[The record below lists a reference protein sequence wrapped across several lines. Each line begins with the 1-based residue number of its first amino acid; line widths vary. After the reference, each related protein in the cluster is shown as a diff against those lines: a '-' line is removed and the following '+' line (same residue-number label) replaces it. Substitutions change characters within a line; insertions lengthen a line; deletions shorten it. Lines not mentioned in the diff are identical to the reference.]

1 MSDKTNYKQA
11 LGTLVTVFF
20 FWGFIAASNGV
31 FIPFCKSFFQIDQF
45 QSQLVDFAFYGA
57 YYFGAL
63 ILFIFSNSSGKDIM
77 NKWGYKN
84 GIIYGL
90 LLSCLGAI
98 VVYPAVEGANYGD
111 SHIFYYV
118 LGALFVVGL
127 GFSLQQTAANPFAI
141 SLGDIS
147 KGSHR
152 LNLAGGINSLGTTIG
167 PIVVALILFGSTPKS
182 ADELECLIINNEI
195 SLNSIQILYLA
206 VGGLFL
212 IAASLFYF
220 SKKLPDGKE
229 ESKTEKAPKAL
240 KILVGMSFL
249 ITVFFGLVF
258 ATYVNKEQNE
268 LNEIDKEIEI
278 HKNNLDLLNFNEIF
292 GDSKLDEAEKVA
304 NAVCQLNESD
314 KIKWEN
320 RNLDTYPKTVPNP
333 SEWDEFVNNDFE
345 KSQVNDNS
353 NIVLSKKV
361 ALNEKIEALEENH
374 KKIKDPLE
382 EKRLLYLVLALAS
395 VVGCLMF
402 SYYKSRKEKDG
413 WGAMQYPQLVLGML
427 AIFTYVGVEVTIQ
440 SNLGELLKFDVN
452 NSGLNPIGLKAM
464 SDFEIAPLIS
474 MYWGGLMIGR
484 WAGAIAVFNPVGKLK
499 TWLYILVPYIAFGVV
514 LFVNSI
520 SGFDVTSLY
529 WFALCV
535 AIQIGGFF
543 WGKERPALTLKI
555 FGLLGI
561 ISVFVGLFTSGYI
574 ALYAF
579 LSGGL
584 FCSIMWPSIF
594 ALSIH
599 GLGKYTSQGSSF
611 LVMMI
616 LGGAI
621 IPPLQGKLADIMGIH
636 ESYWIAVIC
645 FIYLAY
651 FAHKTRNLIK
661 IKN

>member
-1 MSDKTNYKQA
+1 MSENKNYSQA
-11 LGTLVTVFF
+11 LSTLVTVFF

-31 FIPFCKSFFQIDQF
+31 FIPFCKTYFQIDQF

-63 ILFIFSNSSGKDIM
+63 IMFILSNSSGKDIM

-84 GIIYGL
+84 SIIYGL
-90 LLSCLGAI
+90 LLSCLGAL
-98 VVYPAVEGANYGD
+98 VMYPAMQGAQPGD
-111 SHIFYYV
+111 SQVFYYV
-118 LGALFVVGL
+118 LVALFIVGL
-127 GFSLQQTAANPFAI
+127 GFSLQQSAANPFAI
-141 SLGDIS
+141 SLGDPE

-182 ADELECLIINNEI
+182 GPELDDMIASGAI
-195 SLNSIQILYLA
+195 SLSTVQMLYLA

-212 IAASLFYF
+212 AAAALFYF
-220 SKKLPDGKE
+220 SKKLPQGKDDSE
-229 ESKTEKAPKAL
+229 FLKAPKAMTAL
-240 KILVGMSFL
+240 LVMTVLLVGCFYFIFDQYKGEPNNEVILNLTIFSL
-249 ITVFFGLVF
+249 IAVVGTLLVS
-258 ATYVNKEQNE
+258 NK
-268 LNEIDKEIEI
+268 LAAKD
-278 HKNNLDLLNFNEIF
+278 KNN
-292 GDSKLDEAEKVA
+292 
-304 NAVCQLNESD
+304 
-314 KIKWEN
+314 
-320 RNLDTYPKTVPNP
+320 
-333 SEWDEFVNNDFE
+333 
-345 KSQVNDNS
+345 
-353 NIVLSKKV
+353 
-361 ALNEKIEALEENH
+361 
-374 KKIKDPLE
+374 
-382 EKRLLYLVLALAS
+382 
-395 VVGCLMF
+395 
-402 SYYKSRKEKDG
+402 

-440 SNLGELLKFDVN
+440 SNLGELLKVN
-452 NSGLNPIGLKAM
+452 LGNGLNPIGLPSM
-464 SDFEIAPLIS
+464 SDSEIAPLIS

-499 TWLYILVPYIAFGVV
+499 TWLYILVPYAAFGVV

-520 SGFDVTSLY
+520 SGFDVSVLY

-543 WGKERPALTLKI
+543 LGKEKPALTLKI
-555 FGLLGI
+555 FGFLGVV
-561 ISVFVGLFTSGYI
+561 SVLVGLFSSGQL

-621 IPPLQGKLADIMGIH
+621 IPPLQGKLADIIGIH
-636 ESYWIAVIC
+636 SSYWITVAC
-645 FIYLAY
+645 FVYLAF
-651 FAHKTRNLIK
+651 FAQKVGKILNLK
-661 IKN
+661 

>member
-1 MSDKTNYKQA
+1 MSENKNYSQA
-11 LGTLVTVFF
+11 LSTLVTVFF

-31 FIPFCKSFFQIDQF
+31 FIPFCKTYFQIDQF

-63 ILFIFSNSSGKDIM
+63 IMFILSNSSGKDIM

-84 GIIYGL
+84 SIIYGL
-90 LLSCLGAI
+90 LLSCLGAL
-98 VVYPAVEGANYGD
+98 VMYPAMQGAQPGD
-111 SHIFYYV
+111 SQVFYYV
-118 LGALFVVGL
+118 LVALFIVGL
-127 GFSLQQTAANPFAI
+127 GFSLQQSAANPFAI
-141 SLGDIS
+141 SLGDPE

-182 ADELECLIINNEI
+182 GPELDDMIASGAI
-195 SLNSIQILYLA
+195 SLSTVQMLYLA

-212 IAASLFYF
+212 AAAALFYF
-220 SKKLPDGKE
+220 SKKLPQGKDDSE
-229 ESKTEKAPKAL
+229 FLKAPKAMTAL
-240 KILVGMSFL
+240 LVMTVLLVGSFYFIFDQYKGEPNNEVILNLTIFSL
-249 ITVFFGLVF
+249 IAVVGTLLVS
-258 ATYVNKEQNE
+258 NK
-268 LNEIDKEIEI
+268 LAAKD
-278 HKNNLDLLNFNEIF
+278 KNN
-292 GDSKLDEAEKVA
+292 
-304 NAVCQLNESD
+304 
-314 KIKWEN
+314 
-320 RNLDTYPKTVPNP
+320 
-333 SEWDEFVNNDFE
+333 
-345 KSQVNDNS
+345 
-353 NIVLSKKV
+353 
-361 ALNEKIEALEENH
+361 
-374 KKIKDPLE
+374 
-382 EKRLLYLVLALAS
+382 
-395 VVGCLMF
+395 
-402 SYYKSRKEKDG
+402 

-440 SNLGELLKFDVN
+440 SNLGELLKVN
-452 NSGLNPIGLKAM
+452 LGNGLNPIGLPSM
-464 SDFEIAPLIS
+464 SDSEIAPLIS

-499 TWLYILVPYIAFGVV
+499 TWLYILVPYAAFGVV

-520 SGFDVTSLY
+520 SGFDVSVLY

-543 WGKERPALTLKI
+543 LGKEKPALTLKI
-555 FGLLGI
+555 FGFLGI
-561 ISVFVGLFTSGYI
+561 VSVLVGLFSSGQL
-574 ALYAF
+574 ALFAF

-621 IPPLQGKLADIMGIH
+621 IPPLQGKLADIIGIH
-636 ESYWIAVIC
+636 SSYWIAVAC
-645 FIYLAY
+645 FVYLAF
-651 FAHKTRNLIK
+651 FAQKVGKILNLK
-661 IKN
+661 